1 MGSDIGAEN
10 TGAQQGIRHRRGPL
24 SRQAPQEIFST
35 VCSTG
40 DLRQSHAAGYSSA
53 FPSDGGYSTW
63 FEGRVVD
70 MLYFPLFSFYWPE
83 WIPGVG
89 GTFYEFFAYIFQ
101 YCRCLY
107 MHRGGVAD
115 ILYSSD
121 LNQALGHVAG
131 NIESGMEGLP
141 QRRERT
147 GRNEE
152 YPCSACHC
160 RDSVPVCLRLREAA
174 VQGVVGR

>member
-1 MGSDIGAEN
+1 MAFGLELTSKIFLTFARIVAVGLLVWAL
-10 TGAQQGIRHRRGPL
+10 TSVRKIPGL
-24 SRQAPQEIFST
+24 SKGFVIAVALIT
-35 VCSTG
+35 AG
-40 DLRQSHAAGYSSA
+40 AAGNIFDCVFYGVIFDNPMPPA
-53 FPSDGGYSTW
+53 TAVLFPSDGGYSTW
-63 FEGRVVD
+63 FREGRVVD

-107 MHRGGVAD
+107 MARGGVAD

-131 NIESGMEGLP
+131 KYRVRNGGLP
-141 QRRERT
+141 QRERKD
-147 GRNEE
+147 R
-152 YPCSACHC
+152 SK
-160 RDSVPVCLRLREAA
+160 
-174 VQGVVGR
+174 